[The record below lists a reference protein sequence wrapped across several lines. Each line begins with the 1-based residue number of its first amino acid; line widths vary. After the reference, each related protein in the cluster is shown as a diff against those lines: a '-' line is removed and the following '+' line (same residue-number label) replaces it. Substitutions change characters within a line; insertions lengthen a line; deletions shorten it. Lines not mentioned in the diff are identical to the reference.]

1 MLVDIS
7 VIIPTM
13 NRPES
18 LKQTLES
25 IAKCKICPSEIII
38 VDQSQNT
45 EIAKINR
52 EVLNLISNRTNVK
65 YLYQDTPSLTC
76 ARNFG
81 IRNAVNDI
89 IVCSDDDVDVLANT
103 FNKIAEVMSDKT
115 IAMIAGLDTNTVLAE
130 GNRGGVLL
138 WDKVVSEE
146 KNWSCN

>member
-18 LKQTLES
+18 LMQTLES

-65 YLYQDTPSLTC
+65 YLYQDTPSLRC

-103 FNKIAEVMSDKT
+103 FNIIAEVMSDKT

-130 GNRGGVLL
+130 GNRGDCPKTKMNVHR
-138 WDKVVSEE
+138 
-146 KNWSCN
+146 N